1 MLYVSNL
8 ELAKMMLRRVQTA
21 LTATQGFSWE
31 KLPPQRVMRGHQ
43 VRLCSHKQML
53 FASAKSYHTFSLFPI
68 TFYLI
73 NNKIK
78 KEKQN

>member
-1 MLYVSNL
+1 
-8 ELAKMMLRRVQTA
+8 
-21 LTATQGFSWE
+21 
-31 KLPPQRVMRGHQ
+31 
-43 VRLCSHKQML
+43 ML
-53 FASAKSYHTFSLFPI
+53 FASAKSYHTFSLLPI